1 MRDSLTEA
9 LCAPASPLTK
19 CIEAP
24 IDPLNLI
31 ILRAERI
38 SDLRSPLSQ
47 RPPLPLGRRLEQIEQ
62 SPRPRRRQHLPR
74 PGVSQRSFM
83 QHVRYGDRLPKPA
96 GGPQKPRQLSIQI
109 VGNGRVRYHMARAE
123 LGKHRGPDPRQP
135 PVLSGAERQVESAPL
150 RIARKPPRRERSQQR
165 QHRAHR
171 LRGPEPRWINASP
184 SQLPALL
191 TLAQFRRRPCRAYS
205 RAQRIVGDAH
215 RSRRQR
221 ARLSRT
227 RRPSANRTARPS
239 ASSSP
244 IGTAS
249 GLSREM
255 VRTTRIKAGGTGQ
268 KQHRTQQ
275 QQRDP
280 RRRPEAAQKAR
291 KRPGH
296 HTSRQCALC
305 RPMTHA
311 RTRSAKSLPA
321 AGLIFEVK
329 PDPAV

>member
-1 MRDSLTEA
+1 MFATTRRERNSASTR
-9 LCAPASPLTK
+9 APT
-19 CIEAP
+19 
-24 IDPLNLI
+24 
-31 ILRAERI
+31 RA
-38 SDLRSPLSQ
+38 
-47 RPPLPLGRRLEQIEQ
+47 
-62 SPRPRRRQHLPR
+62 
-74 PGVSQRSFM
+74 
-83 QHVRYGDRLPKPA
+83 
-96 GGPQKPRQLSIQI
+96 
-109 VGNGRVRYHMARAE
+109 N
-123 LGKHRGPDPRQP
+123 P

-150 RIARKPPRRERSQQR
+150 RIAWKPLRCERSQQR

-191 TLAQFRRRPCRAYS
+191 TLAQFRRRPCARKPRPA
-205 RAQRIVGDAH
+205 D
-215 RSRRQR
+215 RRGRPSITTPAR
-221 ARLSRT
+221 ARPSRT
-227 RRPSANRTARPS
+227 RPPSANRTARPS